1 MSRTKSPLRTIAEGR
16 YITLVEEDGW
26 EYVIRHGVT
35 GIVIIVAVTDDGK
48 LLLVEQTRTAV
59 HNRVI
64 ELPAGMVGDEVG
76 RRSEA
81 LADAA
86 ARELEEETGY
96 RARELVLIGQG
107 PTAVGVSDE
116 VVTFF
121 DAIGLRRVGPGGG
134 DEDEDITVHEV
145 PLPELRAFLATQS
158 AAGLAIDPKI
168 FAGLY
173 LSNFVGPSKG
183 PTPPATSS
191 GGQSPPP
198 LTRVVPVPKL

>member
-1 MSRTKSPLRTIAEGR
+1 MSQRQRPHAPPRVIAEGR
-16 YITLVEEDGW
+16 YVTLVEEDGW

-35 GIVIIVAVTDDGK
+35 GIVILVPITDDGK
-48 LLLVEQTRTAV
+48 LVLVEQTRTAV

-64 ELPAGMVGDEVG
+64 ELPAGMVGDEEG
-76 RRSEA
+76 RRAEA

-96 RARELVLIGQG
+96 RARELVRIGQG

-121 DAIGLRRVGPGGG
+121 DAVGLERVGPGGG
-134 DEDEDITVHEV
+134 DAHEDITVHEV
-145 PLPELRAFLATQS
+145 PMSELRGFLAAKE

-173 LSNFVGPSKG
+173 LSRI
-183 PTPPATSS
+183 A
-191 GGQSPPP
+191 
-198 LTRVVPVPKL
+198 PKP

>member
-1 MSRTKSPLRTIAEGR
+1 MSRTKSPVRTIAEGR

-35 GIVIIVAVTDDGK
+35 GIVIIVAVTDTEDAK
-48 LLLVEQTRTAV
+48 LLLVEQERTAV

-96 RARELVLIGQG
+96 RASELVQIGQG

-121 DAIGLRRVGPGGG
+121 LAAGLTRVGPGGG
-134 DEDEDITVHEV
+134 DEHEDITVHEV
-145 PLPELRAFLATQS
+145 PLLELSAFLAAKS

-168 FAGLY
+168 FAGLW
-173 LSNFVGPSKG
+173 LARFAKK
-183 PTPPATSS
+183 
-191 GGQSPPP
+191 P
-198 LTRVVPVPKL
+198 LP

>member
-1 MSRTKSPLRTIAEGR
+1 MSNRRKSPLRTIAEGR

-26 EYVIRHGVT
+26 EYVLRHGVT

-48 LLLVEQTRTAV
+48 LLLVEQERTAV

-64 ELPAGMVGDEVG
+64 ELPAGMVGDAEKYRG
-76 RRSEA
+76 EA

-96 RARELVLIGQG
+96 RARELVQIGQG

-121 DAIGLRRVGPGGG
+121 DAIGLTRVGPGGG
-134 DEDEDITVHEV
+134 DE
-145 PLPELRAFLATQS
+145 
-158 AAGLAIDPKI
+158 
-168 FAGLY
+168 
-173 LSNFVGPSKG
+173 
-183 PTPPATSS
+183 
-191 GGQSPPP
+191 
-198 LTRVVPVPKL
+198 

>member
-1 MSRTKSPLRTIAEGR
+1 MSNRRQSPLRTIAEGR
-16 YITLVEEDGW
+16 YLTLVEEDGW

-35 GIVIIVAVTDDGK
+35 GIVVIVAVTDDGK

-64 ELPAGMVGDEVG
+64 ELPAGMVGDAERHRG
-76 RRSEA
+76 EA

-96 RARELVLIGQG
+96 RARELVQIGQG

-116 VVTFF
+116 VITFF
-121 DAIGLRRVGPGGG
+121 DALGVTRVGPGGG

-145 PLPELRAFLATQS
+145 PLPELRAFLAAQA
-158 AAGLAIDPKI
+158 AAGRAIDPKI
-168 FAGLY
+168 FGGLY
-173 LSNFVGPSKG
+173 LSP
-183 PTPPATSS
+183 
-191 GGQSPPP
+191 
-198 LTRVVPVPKL
+198 RVPKLP

>member
-1 MSRTKSPLRTIAEGR
+1 MTRRRSPLRTIAEGR

-26 EYVIRHGVT
+26 EYVVRHGVT
-35 GIVIIVAVTDDGK
+35 GIVIIVPVTDDGK
-48 LLLVEQTRTAV
+48 LVLVEQTRTAV

-76 RRSEA
+76 RRAEA

-96 RARELVLIGQG
+96 RASELVQIGQG

-116 VVTFF
+116 EVTFF

-134 DEDEDITVHEV
+134 DEHEDITVHEV
-145 PLPELRAFLATQS
+145 PLPELRAFLSAQS

-173 LSNFVGPSKG
+173 LS
-183 PTPPATSS
+183 
-191 GGQSPPP
+191 
-198 LTRVVPVPKL
+198 RVMPFPKP